1 MAKMTHPVLDYIE
14 QEKGKAPR
22 YVRLQM
28 DRFMRIVEDH
38 DPTYCIDWNKV
49 NKIDHILQSL
59 RMPSGVAVGKPF
71 YDILDGYQWLC
82 ILGTLAVVRRDDMTT
97 RKTEMMILE
106 IGRKNGK
113 TLIIALLFILLF
125 LLEPQF
131 SQFFSVAPDGALS
144 RLVMD
149 EIKRIIAYNEK
160 IFVLKGKPAFRIL
173 QNEIRFLAK
182 SSVYKPLNYA
192 RGRFDGRLPSVWL
205 CDEAGAL
212 PDNSAIESM
221 KSGQL
226 TIPNKLGFIISTKYE
241 RIDNPMEQEIKYAK
255 DVLDG
260 IKQDEHLFA
269 LLYEP
274 DEPKNWET
282 EDKVLADANPLGKR
296 IPMVWEEL
304 IDKRKKAIESPA
316 LRSNFLLKH
325 CNIHYTGIDT
335 ESYVDVG
342 RLIECRTDAIDWN
355 GRTVWVGVDMAMSND
370 NCSVMYCAEED
381 GTVYVGG
388 KVFLPEGRMD
398 EKSRAERVDYRRYC
412 ADGHAIACGDRTVN
426 YAVIEEYVLR
436 LQETLGVTV
445 AGIGFDRYNCLSSAQ
460 KWENAGYQTVDV
472 KQHSSVLHPAT
483 KLLSE
488 LIEDGKLCYLENPLL
503 EQNFANARCQFDT
516 NLNRYISKKRSR
528 GKVDMVAAL
537 IDAVYLMQQDI
548 YIGGG
553 LDWGAILI

>member
-1 MAKMTHPVLDYIE
+1 MFDHPVMGYIE
-14 QEKGKAPR
+14 QERKTAPR

-28 DRFMRIVEDH
+28 ERFERIALGD
-38 DPTYCIDWNKV
+38 DPVYCIDTEKV
-49 NKIDHILQSL
+49 QKIDGILKKL
-59 RMPSGVAVGKPF
+59 KMPSGVAVGKPF

-82 ILGTLAVVRRDDMTT
+82 ILGALAIVRRDDKMT
-97 RKTEMMILE
+97 RKTEIMLLE

-144 RLVMD
+144 RLVME
-149 EIKRIIAYNEK
+149 EIKRIIAYNERV
-160 IFVLKGKPAFRIL
+160 FTLKGKAAFKL
-173 QNEIRFLAK
+173 MQNEIRFLPK

-205 CDEAGAL
+205 ADEVGAL

-226 TIPNKLGFIISTKYE
+226 TVPNKLGFLISTKYD

-260 IKQDEHLFA
+260 VKKDEHLFA

-274 DEPKNWET
+274 DDPKEWET
-282 EDKVLADANPLGKR
+282 NDKVLADANPLAKN
-296 IPMVWEEL
+296 IPMVWDEL
-304 IDKRKKAIESPA
+304 LTKRKKAIDSPG
-316 LRSNFLLKH
+316 LRTNFLLKH
-325 CNIHYTGIDT
+325 CNILYTGIDT
-335 ESYVDVG
+335 ESFVDIG
-342 RLIECRTDAIDWN
+342 RLQECKIDAIDWN

-370 NCSVMYCAEED
+370 NCSVMYCTEED
-381 GTVYVGG
+381 GCVYIGG

-412 ADGHAIACGDRTVN
+412 EDGHAIACGDRTVS
-426 YAVIEEYVLR
+426 YAVIEEYVLK
-436 LQETLGVTV
+436 LEETLGVNV
-445 AGIGFDRYNCLSSAQ
+445 AAIGFDRYNCLSSAG
-460 KWENAGYQTVDV
+460 KWEAGGYNTVDV

-488 LIEDGKLCYLENPLL
+488 LIEDNKLHYAENPLL
-503 EQNFANARCQFDT
+503 EQNFANARCQYDT
-516 NLNRYISKKRSR
+516 NLNRYVSKKRSR

-537 IDAVYLMQQDI
+537 LNAVYLMQQDI
-548 YIGGG
+548 YIGDG

>member
-1 MAKMTHPVLDYIE
+1 MFDHPVMDYIE
-14 QEKGKAPR
+14 QEKKTAPR

-28 DRFMRIVEDH
+28 NAFKLITLGD
-38 DPTYCIDWNKV
+38 DPIYCIDTEKV
-49 NKIDHILQSL
+49 QKIDGILKKL
-59 RMPSGVAVGKPF
+59 KMPSGVAVGKPF

-82 ILGTLAVVRRDDMTT
+82 ILGALAIVRRDDKKT
-97 RKTEMMILE
+97 RKTEIMLLE

-144 RLVMD
+144 RLVME
-149 EIKRIIAYNEK
+149 EIKRIISYNERV
-160 IFVLKGKPAFRIL
+160 FTLKGKAAFKL
-173 QNEIRFLAK
+173 MQNEIRFLPK

-205 CDEAGAL
+205 ADEVGAL

-226 TIPNKLGFIISTKYE
+226 TVPNKLGFLISTKYD

-260 IKQDEHLFA
+260 IKKDEHLFA

-274 DEPKNWET
+274 DDPKAWET
-282 EDKVLADANPLGKR
+282 DDKVLADANPLAKK
-296 IPMVWEEL
+296 IPMVWDEL
-304 IDKRKKAIESPA
+304 LTKRKKAIDSPG
-316 LRSNFLLKH
+316 LRTNFLLKH
-325 CNIHYTGIDT
+325 CNILYTGIDT
-335 ESYVDVG
+335 ESFVDIG
-342 RLIECRTDAIDWN
+342 RLQECKTDSIDWH

-370 NCSVMYCAEED
+370 NCSVMFCAEED
-381 GTVYVGG
+381 GTVYIGG
-388 KVFLPEGRMD
+388 KVFFPEGRMD
-398 EKSRAERVDYRRYC
+398 EKSRAERVDYRRYSDEGY
-412 ADGHAIACGDRTVN
+412 AAPCGDRTVS
-426 YAVIEEYVLR
+426 YAVIEEYVLK
-436 LQETLGVTV
+436 LEETLGVNV
-445 AGIGFDRYNCLSSAQ
+445 AAIGFDRYNCLSSAG
-460 KWENAGYQTVDV
+460 KWEAEGYNTVDV

-488 LIEDGKLCYLENPLL
+488 LIEDNKLCYAVNPLL

-516 NLNRYISKKRSR
+516 NLNRYVSKKRSR

-537 IDAVYLMQQDI
+537 LNAVYLMQQDI
-548 YIGGG
+548 YIGDG